1 MGFEHIR
8 SWYELE
14 EINEQQERMITA
26 YEIKIKQLE
35 QENADIV
42 VFPELVVTGYPPQD
56 LLWEEGFVEQNL
68 AIINQIGYQVL
79 IE

>member
-35 QENADIV
+35 KENA
-42 VFPELVVTGYPPQD
+42 ELKQELIILKEKND
-56 LLWEEGFVEQNL
+56 
-68 AIINQIGYQVL
+68 AISK
-79 IE
+79 

>member
-14 EINEQQERMITA
+14 EINEQQERTITA

-35 QENADIV
+35 QENA
-42 VFPELVVTGYPPQD
+42 ELKQELIILKEKND
-56 LLWEEGFVEQNL
+56 
-68 AIINQIGYQVL
+68 AISK
-79 IE
+79 